1 MHNSSTQHKSKAVQ
15 SLLDKFRDAG
25 TSGPKPSFK
34 FPPPPPI
41 HEPRLSPACNSDT
54 SDSQAGS
61 VQGAKK
67 RGKTS
72 SAARGCRERGESESE
87 RLPPIGVFWDIEN
100 CQIPHG
106 KSALTV
112 VQAIRNTFFEEYRE
126 AEFTVVCD
134 VHKESPIIIQELND
148 AQVDLLHVI
157 SSSKNA
163 ADEKLRQAIRRFA
176 DLHGSPSSVVLISS
190 DINFA
195 PDLSDLR
202 HRKKIHVIL
211 LHATNCSES
220 LIMCANEH
228 YNFGDFVLPL
238 PNRNQQ
244 MESQS
249 ADIFVWNLPMTQ
261 GDQRIRWRLKTLS
274 QNCGG
279 RIIVISRPMAVL
291 RFPTLEMALRAQK
304 RMDGELVF
312 GQAIRVGISHFMDP
326 PVSFDNHY
334 VNRSRGGYFSSFN
347 GNNGSFR
354 ELNNSSFLPINPN
367 PWICENGA
375 SAISDV
381 QNVPSKPL
389 EDSTVNR
396 GVQSSTGNSHHSPWA
411 WMSKDEDKNA
421 ISNGSQPILNGLERL
436 SVSQQNNAVVGSS
449 SGTTAKRNSY
459 PANGTSN
466 TMKGWNA
473 TPTFTTAFVD
483 PRDWA
488 DNSKKRRTS
497 PVRNSTQPST
507 RKSLESG
514 WNPSKN
520 SGSSRKCRTPS
531 PYMFN
536 SKVAHPLAVKPSNQ
550 NVANTSH
557 PGDGC
562 TKDNYFSPI
571 PQSGGANGVE
581 LHITNLDQSIDPT
594 EIKKILFKAFSEH
607 VMVLHVAVFV
617 QPDQSFAASV
627 KVPTL
632 QDAQLVISRLH
643 RRKVGS
649 KKLIISH
656 AHPNQHHNIQ
666 YMRWQ
671 IISLLQDVPQ
681 HVLPLFKFLELFE
694 ARYVT
699 PISVSDLFKLKDV
712 CTITDESSGR
722 MVALNSKL
730 RDVQSPSLPTNQD
743 IQPYCEKHFILQANG
758 KGWAEQEA
766 PPLPNVMAP
775 LASFSANI
783 KNLLTSHCYILP
795 LSSLFNCYN
804 AEFGPLV
811 VNEHGVPLE
820 HYVTCISQ
828 VELAVSDN
836 GIKYL
841 RPCITKSPPEEKVD
855 GYPTSVSPSL
865 ASNLHL
871 FEREVVDLLKTH
883 PHCQLLFNKFIPAY
897 HHHFGRQCR
906 VADYGFTKLIDLLE
920 ALPHVL
926 QVIGEGNKR
935 LVTLSHRAQI
945 RRFTADIL
953 RTLRSQPMKR
963 MCLEE
968 LPVVFERILG
978 RPFDPVDYGLCTLD
992 DLVEHLS
999 ECAVLVNQE
1008 GVLSIPK
1015 KEQTTDEVKRTK
1027 QFAQE
1032 VVEIIS
1038 QAPKCSIPFDRFIP
1052 AYHQHFTHQC
1062 RVSDFGFTKLI
1073 ELFEAIPDTVKLDE
1087 DAEGRRITLT
1097 LEKKIMVLSEQMMD
1111 LVYPCHPPGLP
1122 LNNVESRYLWHYG
1135 YTLNPST
1142 YNATSLE
1149 ELMNQLSSVKVMMT
1163 EEGKTVVPLDG
1174 ALLKQIA
1181 SKVRGF
1187 LINADG
1193 GRMSLAKLRSHFSVY
1208 HEPHLTP
1215 QKLLSNMPDVVQLD
1229 EEDGTII
1236 VELTPPYQF
1245 VRQLVSLISKNEGR
1259 MTLVA
1264 LEEAYV
1270 KEYKRAPNP
1279 AAYGFA
1285 NLEDF
1290 MNEAHNVFVLRGKGP
1305 RRQARLNK
1313 ELTSSLRKPSNATL
1327 LSGSAICRPPS
1338 ASDNS
1343 SISETSNVGDEPS
1356 WKQTSPMVVLPDM
1369 PQPPLNDAA
1378 YNLFSPYK
1386 GLLPPYLARTSAYS
1400 APDPSELPLPKMV
1413 MVSEPEKEEG
1423 DSSQNGNCSDMF
1435 NAPNLFNGGASSNC
1449 SSTHSGND
1457 STTPGSAN
1465 RRKKRLAAQFDLPFD
1480 LN

>member
-1 MHNSSTQHKSKAVQ
+1 MPNNSTQHKSKAVQ

-25 TSGPKPSFK
+25 AGGHKPSFK

-41 HEPRLSPACNSDT
+41 HEPRLSPVCNSDT
-54 SDSQAGS
+54 SDSQPGS
-61 VQGAKK
+61 IQGAKK
-67 RGKTS
+67 KGKTG
-72 SAARGCRERGESESE
+72 SAVRGSRERGESESE

-106 KSALTV
+106 KSALTI

-334 VNRSRGGYFSSFN
+334 DNRSRGSYFSSFN

-354 ELNNSSFLPINPN
+354 EVNNSSFLPINPN
-367 PWICENGA
+367 PWLCENGA
-375 SAISDV
+375 SAIPDV
-381 QNVPSKPL
+381 HNIPTKPVENTIGGVPS
-389 EDSTVNR
+389 
-396 GVQSSTGNSHHSPWA
+396 SSGNGHHSPWA
-411 WMSKDEDKNA
+411 RLFKDEDKNG
-421 ISNGSQPILNGLERL
+421 ISNGSQSQPINGFERL
-436 SVSQQNNAVVGSS
+436 NVGQQNYIGGSTN
-449 SGTTAKRNSY
+449 SGATAKRNSY
-459 PANGTSN
+459 PATGASN
-466 TMKGWNA
+466 MMKGWNA
-473 TPTFTTAFVD
+473 TPTFTTTVVD
-483 PRDWA
+483 PRDWV
-488 DNSKKRRTS
+488 DNSQKSRTS
-497 PVRNSTQPST
+497 PVPNFVQPAN

-514 WNPSKN
+514 WNPTRK
-520 SGSSRKCRTPS
+520 SGSARKCRTPS

-536 SKVAHPLAVKPSNQ
+536 SKLAQPLAVKPSSQ
-550 NVANTSH
+550 NVSNTS
-557 PGDGC
+557 PPVEAYN
-562 TKDNYFSPI
+562 KDSYFSPI
-571 PQSGGANGVE
+571 PEVGSNGVE
-581 LHITNLDQSIDPT
+581 LHITNLDQSIDPS
-594 EIKKILFKAFSEH
+594 EMKKLLFKVVNEY
-607 VMVLHVAVFV
+607 VMVLHVALFV
-617 QPDQSFAASV
+617 QPDQSFAANV

-632 QDAQLVISRLH
+632 QDA
-643 RRKVGS
+643 
-649 KKLIISH
+649 KLIISH
-656 AHPNQHHNIQ
+656 LQRRKIGSKKVFISHAHSTQLQQHNIQ
-666 YMRWQ
+666 YTRWQ

-712 CTITDESSGR
+712 CTITDESDGR
-722 MVALNSKL
+722 MLALNPNL
-730 RDVQSPSLPTNQD
+730 RDVQSPSMLANQD

-766 PPLPNVMAP
+766 TPLPNVMAP
-775 LASFSANI
+775 LAIFSANI
-783 KNLLTSHCYILP
+783 KSLLASHCYALP
-795 LSSLFNCYN
+795 LSSLCNCYEE
-804 AEFGPLV
+804 AFGPLV
-811 VNEHGVPLE
+811 VDELGVPLE
-820 HYVTCISQ
+820 HYVTCVSQ
-828 VELAVSDN
+828 VELAVSGN

-841 RPCITKSPPEEKVD
+841 RPCINKVPPVEKVA

-865 ASNLHL
+865 ASNIHL

-883 PHCQLLFNKFIPAY
+883 HHCQLLFNKFIPAY

-906 VADYGFTKLIDLLE
+906 VADYGFVKLIDLLE
-920 ALPHVL
+920 SLPHII

-935 LVTLSHRAQI
+935 VITLSHRTQI

-953 RTLRSQPMKR
+953 RALRSQPMKR

-968 LPVVFERILG
+968 LPAVFERILG
-978 RPFDPVDYGLCTLD
+978 RPFDPVDYGLCSLD

-1015 KEQTTDEVKRTK
+1015 KDQTTDEVKRTK

-1038 QAPKCSIPFDRFIP
+1038 HTPKCSISFDKFIP
-1052 AYHQHFTHQC
+1052 AYHQHFTQQC

-1073 ELFEAIPDTVKLDE
+1073 ELLEAIPDTVKITE
-1087 DAEGRRITLT
+1087 DAGDRRITLT

-1111 LVYPCHPPGLP
+1111 LVYLCYPPGMP

-1142 YNATSLE
+1142 YNSTSLE
-1149 ELMNQLSSVKVMMT
+1149 ELMNQLKTVKVVMT
-1163 EEGKTVVPLDG
+1163 ERGKTVVPLDG
-1174 ALLKQIA
+1174 ALLKEIA
-1181 SKVRGF
+1181 SRVRGF

-1208 HEPHLTP
+1208 HN
-1215 QKLLSNMPDVVQLD
+1215 LS
-1229 EEDGTII
+1229 
-1236 VELTPPYQF
+1236 
-1245 VRQLVSLISKNEGR
+1245 
-1259 MTLVA
+1259 
-1264 LEEAYV
+1264 
-1270 KEYKRAPNP
+1270 
-1279 AAYGFA
+1279 
-1285 NLEDF
+1285 
-1290 MNEAHNVFVLRGKGP
+1290 
-1305 RRQARLNK
+1305 
-1313 ELTSSLRKPSNATL
+1313 
-1327 LSGSAICRPPS
+1327 
-1338 ASDNS
+1338 
-1343 SISETSNVGDEPS
+1343 
-1356 WKQTSPMVVLPDM
+1356 
-1369 PQPPLNDAA
+1369 
-1378 YNLFSPYK
+1378 
-1386 GLLPPYLARTSAYS
+1386 
-1400 APDPSELPLPKMV
+1400 
-1413 MVSEPEKEEG
+1413 
-1423 DSSQNGNCSDMF
+1423 
-1435 NAPNLFNGGASSNC
+1435 
-1449 SSTHSGND
+1449 
-1457 STTPGSAN
+1457 
-1465 RRKKRLAAQFDLPFD
+1465 
-1480 LN
+1480 